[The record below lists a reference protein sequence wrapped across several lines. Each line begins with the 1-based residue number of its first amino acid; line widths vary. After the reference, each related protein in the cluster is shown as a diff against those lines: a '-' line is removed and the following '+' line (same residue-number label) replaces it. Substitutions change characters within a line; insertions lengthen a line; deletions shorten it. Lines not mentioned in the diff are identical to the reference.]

1 MTAGHEMP
9 PSALYFALR
18 ASLTAEWQS
27 THTLRA
33 VVSRGRT
40 HRPALSD
47 VAATL
52 RRLRRDGCAE
62 RVSKG
67 INGHYWRVAE

>member
-1 MTAGHEMP
+1 MNAGHELP
-9 PSALYFALR
+9 TPLYFALR
-18 ASLTAEWQS
+18 ANLTPEWQS
-27 THTLRA
+27 THNLRA
-33 VVSRGRT
+33 AVSRGDY
-40 HRPALSD
+40 RPALND

-67 INGHYWRVAE
+67 VSGHFWRVAE

>member
-1 MTAGHEMP
+1 MSADHDLP
-9 PSALYFALR
+9 PALYFALR

-27 THTLRA
+27 THDLRNA
-33 VVSRGRT
+33 VSRGGY
-40 HRPALSD
+40 RPAMND

-67 INGHYWRVAE
+67 INGHFWRVAE

>member
-1 MTAGHEMP
+1 MSEPHELP
-9 PSALYFALR
+9 PPLYFALK
-18 ASLTAEWQS
+18 ANLTVAWQS
-27 THTLRA
+27 THDLRNA
-33 VVSRGRT
+33 VSRGDY
-40 HRPALSD
+40 RPAMND

-67 INGHYWRVAE
+67 VSGHYWRLPE

>member
-1 MTAGHEMP
+1 MSADHELP
-9 PSALYFALR
+9 PPLYFALR
-18 ASLTAEWQS
+18 ANLTTEWQS
-27 THTLRA
+27 THDLRA
-33 VVSRGRT
+33 AVSRGRQF
-40 HRPALSD
+40 RPAMND

-67 INGHYWRVAE
+67 INGHFWRVAE

>member
-1 MTAGHEMP
+1 MSAGHELP
-9 PSALYFALR
+9 PPLYFALK
-18 ASLTAEWQS
+18 ANLTPEWRS
-27 THTLRA
+27 THDLRNA
-33 VVSRGRT
+33 VSRGDY
-40 HRPALSD
+40 RPAMND

-67 INGHYWRVAE
+67 VSGHYWRVAE